1 MRGRWIGD
9 IVEATTY
16 HATLHSPLFYSSSEG
31 VLISADRILG
41 STALT
46 YSLAYNLGRLK
57 KHYLLVG
64 DEAVNHHYQDLADI
78 GLFVTDGKPI
88 DVAYKEETFK
98 STEYLSERSL
108 TVTVPSGAKGDMGRF
123 KKTDPDRMGSN
134 SPASINKVRRYIGLA
149 PGSTFEFTV
158 WSKEPLPDDIF
169 LTVGIRR
176 SGELR
181 LRKTKLADK
190 VHLNLYMLNEVYGI
204 GEQSTEDKTITL
216 FDIYNASGK
225 FVRGSDYRKQH
236 FLDVDFKFVD
246 DEIIPS
252 IFR

>member
-1 MRGRWIGD
+1 VREQWIGD

-16 HATLHSPLFYSSSEG
+16 HATLYSPLFFSSSEG
-31 VLISADRILG
+31 VLISADQILG

-46 YSLAYNLGRLK
+46 YSLAYNLGLLK

-108 TVTVPSGAKGDMGRF
+108 TVTVPSGAKGDMGKF
-123 KKTDPDRMGSN
+123 KKTAPDRMGSN
-134 SPASINKVRRYIGLA
+134 SPASISKVRRYIGLA

-158 WSKEPLPDDIF
+158 WSKESLSDDLF

-181 LRKTKLADK
+181 LRKTELADR
-190 VHLNLYMLNEVYGI
+190 VHLNLYMLKEVYGI
-204 GEQSTEDKTITL
+204 GEQPTDDGQITL

-236 FLDVDFKFVD
+236 FLDVNFKFVN

>member
-1 MRGRWIGD
+1 M
-9 IVEATTY
+9 EATTY

-46 YSLAYNLGRLK
+46 YSLAYNFGLLK
-57 KHYLLVG
+57 KHYLLFG
-64 DEAVNHHYQDLADI
+64 DEAINHHYQELVDI

-88 DVAYKEETFK
+88 DVTYKEETFK

-108 TVTVPSGAKGDMGRF
+108 IVPGPTGDPKDMGRF
-123 KKTDPDRMGSN
+123 TRVHPKRMGSD
-134 SPASINKVRRYIGLA
+134 SAPSIHKVRRYIGLA

-158 WSKEPLPDDIF
+158 WSKESLPDDIF

-181 LRKTKLADK
+181 LRKTELANR
-190 VHLNLYMLNEVYGI
+190 VHLNLYMLKEVYRI
-204 GEQSTEDKTITL
+204 GEQHTDEEQITL

-236 FLDVDFKFVD
+236 FLDVDSKFVND
-246 DEIIPS
+246 KIIPS

>member
-1 MRGRWIGD
+1 VI

-46 YSLAYNLGRLK
+46 YSLAYTLGLLK
-57 KHYLLVG
+57 KHYFLFG
-64 DEAVNHHYQDLADI
+64 EEAINHQYQEL
-78 GLFVTDGKPI
+78 
-88 DVAYKEETFK
+88 
-98 STEYLSERSL
+98 
-108 TVTVPSGAKGDMGRF
+108 
-123 KKTDPDRMGSN
+123 MGSN
-134 SPASINKVRRYIGLA
+134 SPALINKVRRYIGLA

-158 WSKEPLPDDIF
+158 WSKDPLPDDLF

-181 LRKTKLADK
+181 LRKAKLADK
-190 VHLNLYMLNEVYGI
+190 VHLNLYMLKEVYGI
-204 GEQSTEDKTITL
+204 GEQLTEDEQITL

-236 FLDVDFKFVD
+236 FLDVDFKFTN
-246 DEIIPS
+246 DEIIPL

>member
-1 MRGRWIGD
+1 MI

-46 YSLAYNLGRLK
+46 YSLAYNLGLLK
-57 KHYLLVG
+57 KHYFLFG
-64 DEAVNHHYQDLADI
+64 DEAVNHQYQELADI
-78 GLFVTDGKPI
+78 DLFVTDGKPI
-88 DVAYKEETFK
+88 AANYKEETFK

-108 TVTVPSGAKGDMGRF
+108 TVTVPAGAKGDMGRF
-123 KKTDPDRMGSN
+123 KKTDPDRMSSN
-134 SPASINKVRRYIGLA
+134 SPALISKVRRYIGLA

-181 LRKTKLADK
+181 LRKTKLADR
-190 VHLNLYMLNEVYGI
+190 VHLNLYMLKEVYGI
-204 GEQSTEDKTITL
+204 GEQPTEDEQITL

>member
-1 MRGRWIGD
+1 MN

-46 YSLAYNLGRLK
+46 YSLAYNLGLLK
-57 KHYLLVG
+57 KHYFLFG
-64 DEAVNHHYQDLADI
+64 EEAVNHQYQELADI
-78 GLFVTDGKPI
+78 DLFVTDGKPI
-88 DVAYKEETFK
+88 AANYKEETFK

-108 TVTVPSGAKGDMGRF
+108 TVTVPAGAKGDMGRF
-123 KKTDPDRMGSN
+123 KKTDPERMSSN

-158 WSKEPLPDDIF
+158 WSKEPLSDDLF

-181 LRKTKLADK
+181 LRKTQLADK
-190 VHLNLYMLNEVYGI
+190 VHLNLYMLKEVYGI
-204 GEQSTEDKTITL
+204 REQPTDDKPITL
-216 FDIYNASGK
+216 FDIYNVSGK

-236 FLDVDFKFVD
+236 FVNVDFKFVN

-252 IFR
+252 IFQ

>member
-1 MRGRWIGD
+1 MI
-9 IVEATTY
+9 IVKATTY

-46 YSLAYNLGRLK
+46 YSLAYNLGFLK
-57 KHYLLVG
+57 KHYFLVG
-64 DEAVNHHYQDLADI
+64 DEAVNHQYRELADI

-158 WSKEPLPDDIF
+158 WSKEPLPDDLL

-216 FDIYNASGK
+216 FDIYNVSGK

-236 FLDVDFKFVD
+236 FLDVNFKFVND
-246 DEIIPS
+246 KIIPS

>member
-1 MRGRWIGD
+1 VI

-46 YSLAYNLGRLK
+46 YSLAYNLGLLK
-57 KHYLLVG
+57 KHYFLCG
-64 DEAVNHHYQDLADI
+64 DEAVNHQYQELADI
-78 GLFVTDGKPI
+78 DLFVTDGKPI
-88 DVAYKEETFK
+88 AANYKEETFK

-108 TVTVPSGAKGDMGRF
+108 TVTVTAPSGAKGDMGRF
-123 KKTDPDRMGSN
+123 KKTDPDRMGSKSLK
-134 SPASINKVRRYIGLA
+134 SPVSINKVRRYIGLA

-181 LRKTKLADK
+181 LRKTELADR
-190 VHLNLYMLNEVYGI
+190 VHLNLYMLKEVYGI
-204 GEQSTEDKTITL
+204 GEQPTEDEQITL
-216 FDIYNASGK
+216 FDIFNASGK

>member
-1 MRGRWIGD
+1 VI

-16 HATLHSPLFYSSSEG
+16 QATLHSPLFYSSSEG

-46 YSLAYNLGRLK
+46 YSLAYNLGFLK
-57 KHYLLVG
+57 KHYFLFD
-64 DEAVNHHYQDLADI
+64 DEAVNHQYQELADI

-88 DVAYKEETFK
+88 DVSYEEETFK

-108 TVTVPSGAKGDMGRF
+108 TVTVPAGAKGDMGRF
-123 KKTDPDRMGSN
+123 KKTTPDQMSSN
-134 SPASINKVRRYIGLA
+134 SPISINKVRRYIGLA

-158 WSKEPLPDDIF
+158 WSEELLPDDIF
-169 LTVGIRR
+169 LTIGIRR

-181 LRKTKLADK
+181 LKKAKLADRI
-190 VHLNLYMLNEVYGI
+190 HLNLYMLKEIYGI
-204 GEQSTEDKTITL
+204 GKHLVEDKQVTL
-216 FDIYNASGK
+216 FEIYSASGK

-236 FLDVDFKFVD
+236 FLDVDFKFVNE
-246 DEIIPS
+246 EIIPA

>member
-1 MRGRWIGD
+1 MVI
-9 IVEATTY
+9 IVKATTY

-46 YSLAYNLGRLK
+46 YSLAYNLGFLK
-57 KHYLLVG
+57 KHYFLVG
-64 DEAVNHHYQDLADI
+64 DEAVNHQYRELADI

-158 WSKEPLPDDIF
+158 WSKEPLPDDLL

-216 FDIYNASGK
+216 FDIYNVSGK

-236 FLDVDFKFVD
+236 FLDVNFKFVND
-246 DEIIPS
+246 KIIPS

>member
-1 MRGRWIGD
+1 ME
-9 IVEATTY
+9 VTTY

-46 YSLAYNLGRLK
+46 YSLAYNLGLLK
-57 KHYLLVG
+57 KHYFLFG
-64 DEAVNHHYQDLADI
+64 KDAVNHQYQELADV
-78 GLFVTDGKPI
+78 GLFVTDGKPL
-88 DVAYKEETFK
+88 DVNYKEETFK

-108 TVTVPSGAKGDMGRF
+108 TVTVPAGAKGDMGRF
-123 KKTDPDRMGSN
+123 KKTDPERMGSN
-134 SPASINKVRRYIGLA
+134 SPALISKVRRYIGLA

-181 LRKTKLADK
+181 LRKTKLADR
-190 VHLNLYMLNEVYGI
+190 VHLNLYMLKEVYGI
-204 GEQSTEDKTITL
+204 GEQPTGDEQITL